1 MNISRRSAIG
11 ALAALATAGLLAAG
25 AGAAIAANNSSN
37 NQWGA
42 MMGGSRTGVGMMG
55 GTGNGYGL
63 SIMGGTSNGYGLGMM
78 GGPNG
83 TSMMDPVAD
92 YLGLSTTDLQAQLRS
107 GSSLADIAASQGKSV
122 SGLKDVILRA
132 MQQYLDGT
140 SLTAL
145 QKSRMVEHMRASVT
159 SMLDLRHATGASG
172 TSGFRGM
179 MGGNWGNSY

>member
-25 AGAAIAANNSSN
+25 AGTAIAANNSSN

-42 MMGGSRTGVGMMG
+42 MMGGSRAGFGMMR

-63 SIMGGTSNGYGLGMM
+63 GMMGGTSSGYGLGMM

-83 TSMMDPVAD
+83 TSMMNPVAD
-92 YLGLSTTDLQAQLRS
+92 YLGLSTTDLLAQLRS

-122 SGLKDVILRA
+122 SGLKDALLRA
-132 MQQYLDGT
+132 MQQFLDGT
-140 SLTAL
+140 SLTAS
-145 QKSRMVEHMRASVT
+145 QKSSMLAHMRASVT
-159 SMLDLRHATGASG
+159 AMLNANHGSGANS
-172 TSGFRGM
+172 SGFRGM